1 MFIKDIPYETPKSKR
16 SSHSYERLE
25 GSVRAGGY
33 TGSSSKPSSSTAAQL
48 LTQAFSDMS
57 NIGRCYVVE
66 PGTTGGGGGNVPRR
80 SGKETAKPEDEIKT
94 ALKDAGIDFDS
105 LSDDI
110 KKDVLKK
117 YNTYTSVLHLEG
129 DVKSTRITNYVKA
142 LQAHQT
148 EEDMAATYAY
158 ARQKV
163 EESVDADIASGAV
176 AQDNRN
182 AEVEK
187 RLAALLQNV
196 DSKLPVI
203 KDSDIAKQKVSGT
216 DEQYM
221 QSLVNR
227 GEGYVDMYDT
237 DNNGTISFEEFK
249 ALEEKDN
256 GAALTP
262 EDSAAAQ
269 EYFNRLDKNKDG
281 SLDKN
286 EMASHLYAASRLYD
300 GSGNSVEDITFK
312 EWYGAQ
318 LLGQDQYID
327 RNYNYA
333 SDQLYGALKKD

>member
-1 MFIKDIPYETPKSKR
+1 MLIDVKTVYA
-16 SSHSYERLE
+16 ERC
-25 GSVRAGGY
+25 
-33 TGSSSKPSSSTAAQL
+33 TGSSSKPSLSTAAQL

-57 NIGRCYVVE
+57 NIGRCYAVE
-66 PGTTGGGGGNVPRR
+66 PGTTGGGGGNVSRR

-117 YNTYTSVLHLEG
+117 YNNYTSVLHLDD

-142 LQAHQT
+142 LLAHQT

-249 ALEEKDN
+249 ALEEQDN

-286 EMASHLYAASRLYD
+286 EMASHLYATSRLYD

-333 SDQLYGALKKD
+333 SDQLYGVLKKD